1 MIMAFYSSASCAP
14 CRRGYEYC
22 EGKNVL
28 SFEKKSDTE
37 YVGIVQDS
45 QTEPYNVRIELLTNE
60 NTKCFA
66 VFVTDTAQNSTSS

>member
-14 CRRGYEYC
+14 FRRGYEYC

-37 YVGIVQDS
+37 YVGIVQGS
-45 QTEPYNVRIELLTNE
+45 QTEPYNVRIDI
-60 NTKCFA
+60 A
-66 VFVTDTAQNSTSS
+66 HQ